1 MVVDN
6 TVPATPVDTPE
17 SDGPILP
24 APHAWR
30 FYDLRVIALL
40 LALTSV
46 SSGTIHRCGLGSL
59 PPGWVPGTPLPENI
73 RGKSTVSARAMA
85 NTISSLV
92 TDHYIIYWTMT
103 GTHQIQGG
111 TGGLARA
118 IAAGD
123 SVPGLVRAAATGLEH
138 AWLKYVDTLG
148 YLPPTPNSYS
158 VLWDEVP
165 PHGKYPVELCS
176 IGHTPYASD
185 SLGEYFGLTFPVNRS
200 ASSMMLA
207 SDMPSFGQDGFAK
220 DIDGTPD
227 IWNYGT
233 QWATVIQSTA
243 AHEEFH
249 SVQFNYDYGLN
260 HFLFEASAVAMEEEV
275 IPQDV
280 DYIYFS
286 AVLCQLNTLTPMLS
300 PLFSADSNLSLS
312 YPHAWY
318 VKQLVQDFGDPILR
332 KLWEQRKANPS
343 QGIEATLRTVIS
355 ANTKV
360 TFDTTFERYSLRL
373 GLSGRRYAWEAPGF
387 ASFADADVF
396 TTLYGS
402 LVAGTAA
409 GPVSL
414 DVGQIQDWIDTSGPG
429 TGDRIVDWI
438 PDAGALLGHA
448 WKAGPGNGWEWLRG
462 SVRQPPSTT
471 RQDVWAFSNPGPT
484 AALRAV
490 ATSEGS
496 NSYLWTSAAP
506 ARTSLTAGMSLTWS
520 AVDGSMLS
528 GISLADTS
536 CTPLL
541 HTDIWKPAATED
553 PFAYSVVGRS
563 GGHAFVLE
571 DADRVLKLKGASLT
585 VPFVGIGTAW
595 IGRGDGVWTQIAPSA
610 SGSSTSLPLV
620 AATDTLDLTTPLR
633 ILAAGG
639 NSPPSL
645 VLRPYPNPSRSGDD
659 LIYFPIYG
667 ATSGAT
673 LEILSADGTAVRR
686 LEASPGQTRLGW
698 DVKNTNG
705 RRVRP
710 GVYWYVWR
718 GVSGVS
724 RGEILIAD

>member
-1 MVVDN
+1 
-6 TVPATPVDTPE
+6 
-17 SDGPILP
+17 
-24 APHAWR
+24 
-30 FYDLRVIALL
+30 VIALFVVL
-40 LALTSV
+40 
-46 SSGTIHRCGLGSL
+46 SSMATGTIHRCGLDS
-59 PPGWVPGTPLPENI
+59 PPRGWIPGTPLPESL
-73 RGKSTVSARAMA
+73 RSKAGFAARAEA
-85 NTISSLV
+85 ATISSLT
-92 TDHYIIYWTMT
+92 TDHYIIYWTMS
-103 GTHQIQGG
+103 GTHQIAGG
-111 TGGLARA
+111 SGGLARA

-138 AWLKYVDTLG
+138 AWHKYVDTLG
-148 YLPPTPNSYS
+148 YLPPTPSSYS
-158 VLWDEVP
+158 VFWNQIP
-165 PHGKYPVELCS
+165 PRGKYPVELCS
-176 IGHTPYASD
+176 IGNTGFTSQ
-185 SLGEYFGLTFPVNRS
+185 SGEYFGLTFPLNRS
-200 ASSMMLA
+200 ASSMLLA
-207 SDMPSFGQDGFAK
+207 SDMPGFGQDGFTK
-220 DIDGTPD
+220 DIDGTAD

-286 AVLCQLNTLTPMLS
+286 AELCQLNTLTPMLS
-300 PLFSADSNLSLS
+300 PLFGADSNLYLT

-332 KLWEQRKANPS
+332 KLWEQRKANSS

-355 ANTKV
+355 ANTNV
-360 TFDTTFERYSLRL
+360 TFDTTFERYALRL

-414 DVGQIQDWIDTSGPG
+414 DAGQIQDWIDTSA
-429 TGDRIVDWI
+429 TSLGDRIVDWI

-448 WKAGPGNGWEWLRG
+448 WKSGPGSGWEWLRG
-462 SVRQPPSTT
+462 SVRQAPSTT
-471 RQDVWAFSNPGPT
+471 RQDVWGLSNPGPAT
-484 AALRAV
+484 ALRGV

-496 NSYLWTSAAP
+496 ISYLWTSTAP
-506 ARTSLTAGMSLTWS
+506 ARTTLTAGNSLTWS
-520 AVDGSMLS
+520 EADGSMLS
-528 GISLADTS
+528 GTSLADTS

-541 HTDIWKPAATED
+541 HTDIWKPVATED
-553 PFAYSVVGRS
+553 PFAFSVVGRS
-563 GGHAFVLE
+563 SGHAFVLE
-571 DADRVLKLKGASLT
+571 DADRVLKLKGAILT

-595 IGRGDGVWTQIAPSA
+595 VGRGDGVWTQISPSA
-610 SGSSTSLPLV
+610 SGSGTSLLL
-620 AATDTLDLTTPLR
+620 AAQTDTLDLTTPLR

-639 NSPPSL
+639 NSPPAL
-645 VLRPYPNPSRSGDD
+645 VQRPYPNPSRSGND
-659 LIYFPIYG
+659 LIYFPIDG

>member
-1 MVVDN
+1 M
-6 TVPATPVDTPE
+6 
-17 SDGPILP
+17 
-24 APHAWR
+24 
-30 FYDLRVIALL
+30 IALFVVL
-40 LALTSV
+40 SSV
-46 SSGTIHRCGLGSL
+46 ASGTIHRCGLDNP
-59 PPGWVPGTPLPENI
+59 PPGWVPGTPLPGSI
-73 RGKSTVSARAMA
+73 GGKSTVSARAMA
-85 NTISSLV
+85 NAISSLV

-118 IAAGD
+118 IATGD

-138 AWLKYVDTLG
+138 AWHKYVDTLG

-158 VLWDEVP
+158 VLWNEIP
-165 PHGKYPVELCS
+165 PRGKYPVELCS
-176 IGHTPYASD
+176 IGHTPYAAD
-185 SLGEYFGLTFPVNRS
+185 STGEYFGLTFPLNRS

-207 SDMPSFGQDGFAK
+207 ADIPGFGQDGFAK

-286 AVLCQLNTLTPMLS
+286 AELCQLNTLTPMLS
-300 PLFSADSNLSLS
+300 PLFSADSNLYLT

-332 KLWEQRKANPS
+332 KLWEQRKANPG
-343 QGIEATLRTVIS
+343 QGIETTLRTVIS
-355 ANTKV
+355 ANTNV
-360 TFDTTFERYSLRL
+360 TFDTTFERYALRL
-373 GLSGRRYAWEAPGF
+373 GLSGRRYAWESPGF

-396 TTLYGS
+396 TTLFGS

-414 DVGQIQDWIDTSGPG
+414 DAGQIQDWIDTSGTAG
-429 TGDRIVDWI
+429 GDRIVNWI

-448 WKAGPGNGWEWLRG
+448 WKAGPGSGWEWLWG
-462 SVRQPPSTT
+462 SLRQAPSTT
-471 RQDVWAFSNPGPT
+471 RQDVWGFSNPGPT
-484 AALRAV
+484 AALRGV

-496 NSYLWTSAAP
+496 KSFLWTSTAP
-506 ARTSLTAGMSLTWS
+506 ARTPLTSGMSFSWSDGTGATLT
-520 AVDGSMLS
+520 GT
-528 GISLADTS
+528 SLADTV

-541 HTDIWKPAATED
+541 HTDIWKPVATED
-553 PFAYSVVGRS
+553 PSAYSIVGRS
-563 GGHAFVLE
+563 SGHAFVLE
-571 DADRVLKLKGASLT
+571 DADRVLKLRGASMT
-585 VPFVGIGTAW
+585 IPFGGIGTVW
-595 IGRGDGVWTQIAPSA
+595 LGRGDGTWAQTTSSA
-610 SGSSTSLPLV
+610 VGTGTSFPLV
-620 AATDTLDLTTPLR
+620 APNDTLDLTRPIR
-633 ILAAGG
+633 ILVAGG
-639 NSPPSL
+639 NAPPAL
-645 VLRPYPNPSRSGDD
+645 VQRPYPNPSRSGNDR
-659 LIYFPIYG
+659 IYFPLLG
-667 ATSGAT
+667 AASGAT
-673 LEILSADGTAVRR
+673 LEILSADGTVVRR
-686 LEASPGQTRLGW
+686 LESSIGQTGLVW
-698 DVKNTNG
+698 DVKNAAG

-710 GVYWYVWR
+710 GVYWYAWR
-718 GVSGVS
+718 GVSGAV

>member
-1 MVVDN
+1 M
-6 TVPATPVDTPE
+6 
-17 SDGPILP
+17 
-24 APHAWR
+24 
-30 FYDLRVIALL
+30 VIALL
-40 LALTSV
+40 VALTSLA
-46 SSGTIHRCGLGSL
+46 SGAIHRCGLDSP
-59 PPGWVPGTPLPENI
+59 PPGWTPGTPLPESL
-73 RGKSTVSARAMA
+73 RSKAASAARAEA
-85 NTISSLV
+85 TTISSLI
-92 TDHYIIYWTMT
+92 TDHYIIYWTMS

-118 IAAGD
+118 IATGD

-138 AWLKYVDTLG
+138 AWHKYVDTLG
-148 YLPPTPNSYS
+148 YLPPTPSTYS
-158 VLWDEVP
+158 VLWNKVP
-165 PHGKYPVELCS
+165 PKGKYPVELCS
-176 IGHTPYASD
+176 IGNTGYTGQA
-185 SLGEYFGLTFPVNRS
+185 GEYFGLTFPVNRS

-207 SDMPSFGQDGFAK
+207 ADMPGFGQDGFTK
-220 DIDGTPD
+220 DIDGTQD

-275 IPQDV
+275 IPQDL

-286 AVLCQLNTLTPMLS
+286 AELCQLNTLTPMLS
-300 PLFSADSNLSLS
+300 PLFSADSNLYLT

-343 QGIEATLRTVIS
+343 QGIETTLRTVIS
-355 ANTKV
+355 ANTNV
-360 TFDTTFERYSLRL
+360 TFDTTFERYALRL

-387 ASFADADVF
+387 ASFTDADMF

-402 LVAGTAA
+402 LVAGTTP
-409 GPVSL
+409 GPLSL
-414 DVGQIQDWIDTSGPG
+414 DVGGLQEWIDTSGFSG
-429 TGDRIVDWI
+429 GDRIVDWI

-448 WKAGPGNGWEWLRG
+448 WKADPGNSWEWLRG
-462 SVRQPPSTT
+462 SVRQSPSTT
-471 RQDVWAFSNPGPT
+471 REDVWAFSNPGPP
-484 AALRAV
+484 AALRSI

-496 NSYLWTSAAP
+496 NSYLWTSHAP
-506 ARTSLTAGMSLTWS
+506 ARTSLTAGTSLTWS
-520 AVDGSMLS
+520 DGSGSSLS
-528 GISLADTS
+528 GTAVADTT

-541 HTDIWKPAATED
+541 HADIWKPVSTED
-553 PFAYSVVGRS
+553 PFAYSIVGRS
-563 GGHAFVLE
+563 SGHAFVLE
-571 DADRVLKLKGASLT
+571 DADRVLKLKGATLT

-595 IGRGDGVWTQIAPSA
+595 IGRGDGVWTQITPSV
-610 SGSSTSLPLV
+610 SGTGTAFPLV
-620 AATDTLDLTTPLR
+620 AANDTLDLTDPLR

-639 NSPPSL
+639 NSPPAM
-645 VLRPYPNPSRSGDD
+645 VQRPYPNPSRSGDE
-659 LIYFPIYG
+659 LIYFPISG

-686 LEASPGQTRLGW
+686 LEASPGQTKLAW
-698 DVKNTNG
+698 DVKNTSG
-705 RRVRP
+705 RHVRP

-718 GVSGVS
+718 GVSGAN